1 MDEASQELVDE
12 QVYNWVEMH
21 KKSALS
27 FLVLL
32 CLEKNTLWSKEIEEC
47 IHHRTGWNIT
57 ERGLYRVLH
66 RLQKQGSIEFM
77 ATPAVRTGAERKM
90 YTITAEGSALLE
102 SMKQS
107 LRYICELRQ

>member
-32 CLEKNTLWSKEIEEC
+32 CLEKNTLWSKDIEEF
-47 IHHRTGWNIT
+47 IRRRTGWNIT

-66 RLQKQGSIEFM
+66 RLQKQQWQKNI
-77 ATPAVRTGAERKM
+77 
-90 YTITAEGSALLE
+90 
-102 SMKQS
+102 SMP
-107 LRYICELRQ
+107 I